1 MSDLEFNIKHAGKV
15 YPITINADAKA
26 ADLRAKVEA
35 LTLVPQERQKYMV
48 KGGLTDNETLV
59 SSVIKAKATVMVLGT
74 PDANLVFKP
83 TDDTKFLEDLT
94 DKERLMQED
103 TIPMGLRNMGNTCY
117 FNASLQALYRIKP
130 LREKVLAY
138 NEPNPDLHGQ
148 LVIQLRNCFNAF
160 AQRKE
165 KEFTPIILLTVL
177 RKIYPQF
184 AEKDPSTG
192 FYKQQDAEELFTQL
206 LHTIDTVFGESLS
219 SKFEIEFQT
228 TVKDTLNETDVQ
240 TKIESDK
247 KLQCHISGTTNF
259 LKNGLTE
266 SLVEKVE
273 KRSEATG
280 SNSIFENSKKI
291 TKLPEYLTVQF
302 VRFYWKRS
310 TGKKSKILRK
320 VQFPFQLDVADLLTP
335 EYATAKIKVR
345 DELREVDK
353 QREDDLKE
361 FNQNILEHVPLSLT
375 PAERYE
381 TQMALEESKRE
392 HWLAEFAKK
401 FPKDL
406 RQGENPSSV
415 YNLIG
420 VVTHQG
426 ANSDSGHYQAFVR
439 DDADENKWYKYNDD
453 KVYVVTREKV
463 EQLAGG
469 GESDSALILI
479 YKGFGL

>member
-1 MSDLEFNIKHAGKV
+1 
-15 YPITINADAKA
+15 
-26 ADLRAKVEA
+26 
-35 LTLVPQERQKYMV
+35 MV
-48 KGGLTDNETLV
+48 KGGLTDNDTMV
-59 SSVIKAKATVMVLGT
+59 SSVIKPKATVMVLGT
-74 PDANLVFKP
+74 PDANLVSKP
-83 TDDTKFLEDLT
+83 AASTTFLEDLSE
-94 DKERLMQED
+94 KERSMQED
-103 TIPMGLRNMGNTCY
+103 AVPVGLRNMGNTCY

-138 NEPNPDLHGQ
+138 NEPNPDVHGQ
-148 LVIQLRNCFNAF
+148 LVLQLKTCFNAF
-160 AQRKE
+160 EQRKE

-206 LHTIDTVFGESLS
+206 LHTVDTVFGDSLS

-228 TVKDTLNETDVQ
+228 KVQDTMNETDVQ
-240 TKIESDK
+240 TKIDSDK

-259 LKNGLTE
+259 LKNGLSEALT
-266 SLVEKVE
+266 EKVE
-273 KRSEATG
+273 KRSEITG
-280 SNSIFENSKKI
+280 SNSIFENCKKI

-335 EYATAKIKVR
+335 EYANSKISVR

-353 QREDDLKE
+353 QRIDDLKD
-361 FNQNILEHVPLSLT
+361 FNKNILEHVPLSLS

-392 HWLAEFAKK
+392 HWAAEFAKK

-415 YNLIG
+415 YDLIG
-420 VVTHQG
+420 VITHQG
-426 ANSDSGHYQAFVR
+426 ANSDSGHYQGFIR
-439 DDADENKWYKYNDD
+439 DDVDEEKWYKYNDD
-453 KVYVVTREKV
+453 KVNVVSKEKI